1 VQVAMGPLLPLSGLG
16 MIATEIATSDVPII
30 GGSLGKI
37 AAKGV
42 TQGHH
47 ALPKFLGGDA
57 KQVLSN
63 IDSGVHSELHS
74 VLRQN
79 LKDAG
84 IPLNVGGRGGSA
96 ADWARYM
103 NANPGAQRTAFDAVL
118 DASRAVDARNGTSIT
133 QDVWRNIMSDRFT
146 PFP

>member
-1 VQVAMGPLLPLSGLG
+1 M
-16 MIATEIATSDVPII
+16 
-30 GGSLGKI
+30 
-37 AAKGV
+37 
-42 TQGHH
+42 
-47 ALPKFLGGDA
+47 GGDA
-57 KQVLSN
+57 KQVLSK

-103 NANPGAQRTAFDAVL
+103 NANPGAQRTALDAVL